1 MNEQNRAYIYRVLVA
16 AVPVAIVYGV
26 LDEATAAVW
35 IGLAAAVLG
44 VRLFEADQPTLAA
57 HLQASGATLALL
69 PRSVRPTGGAV
80 KDDF

>member
-1 MNEQNRAYIYRVLVA
+1 MPTEATRAWIYRVLVA

-44 VRLFEADQPTLAA
+44 VGLAA
-57 HLQASGATLALL
+57 VNTTTS
-69 PRSVRPTGGAV
+69 S
-80 KDDF
+80 D

>member
-1 MNEQNRAYIYRVLVA
+1 MNEPTRAWIYRVLVA

-44 VRLFEADQPTLAA
+44 VGLAA
-57 HLQASGATLALL
+57 VNTSTK
-69 PRSVRPTGGAV
+69 P
-80 KDDF
+80 

>member
-1 MNEQNRAYIYRVLVA
+1 MNEPTRAWIYRVLVA

-44 VRLFEADQPTLAA
+44 VGLAA
-57 HLQASGATLALL
+57 VNTSTKPAARRTT
-69 PRSVRPTGGAV
+69 RW
-80 KDDF
+80 